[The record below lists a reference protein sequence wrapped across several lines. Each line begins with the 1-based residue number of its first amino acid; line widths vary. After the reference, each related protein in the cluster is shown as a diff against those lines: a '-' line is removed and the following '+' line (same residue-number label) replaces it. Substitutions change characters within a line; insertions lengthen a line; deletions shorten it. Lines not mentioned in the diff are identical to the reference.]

1 MAFAPSPAPQVELA
15 QGSYRGQLENGIA
28 VFRGIPYAAPPFGPQ
43 RFLPPQP
50 VKPHAGLL
58 DASTFAPASPQAP
71 RLWAGN
77 TDVVGGENCLCLN
90 VWSAA
95 APREKR
101 PVLVWIPGGGFMRG
115 DAADSLY
122 DGQGFAQKG
131 IVFVSFNYRVGVD
144 GFMHLPGAPDNRGLL
159 DQLAALRWVRDNIA
173 AFGGDAEAITVGG
186 SSAGA
191 GALTCLLGM
200 DTSQGLFRRVILQSP
215 SVSCHT
221 ADEATVAARA
231 VTSLLGVPLSQQG
244 MADVPLH
251 ALVRAVAKLAADHE
265 LRLQFGLNARHFFP
279 LRPVVD
285 GDMLKALPLQ
295 ALAAAWCK
303 TRPQMDLLV
312 GANTEEM
319 RFYLVP
325 DGSIKHINMDR
336 VHNFVKACGAGPEL
350 IQAYQPAHPTATPG
364 ELLCAMQSDYFY
376 REPARRIAA
385 LASAAGHNTRHYQFA
400 WRSHANGGQLGAAHA
415 VELPF
420 VFNTPGSAQGQMLT
434 GANPP
439 PALAEKMHTAWA
451 EFVRTGQVQNWP
463 LADGQN
469 PCSQR
474 FDEISRITAMP
485 LPAEAASWHYG
496 CDKEDLAA

>member
-1 MAFAPSPAPQVELA
+1 MTEPVAAPQVELA
-15 QGSYRGQLENGIA
+15 QGRYRGLLESGIA
-28 VFRGIPYAAPPFGPQ
+28 VFRGIAYAAPPFGPQ

-50 VKPHAGLL
+50 VKPQVGLL

-90 VWSAA
+90 VWSGAT
-95 APREKR
+95 PGEKR

-115 DAADSLY
+115 DAADSMY

-131 IVFVSFNYRVGVD
+131 VVFVSFNYRVGVD

-159 DQLAALRWVRDNIA
+159 DQLAALRWVKDNIT
-173 AFGGDAEAITVGG
+173 AFGGDADAITVGG

-191 GALTCLLGM
+191 GALTCLLGQPA
-200 DTSQGLFRRVILQSP
+200 SQGLFQRVILQSP

-221 ADEATVAARA
+221 ADEAALAARA
-231 VTSLLGVPLSQQG
+231 ITSLLGVPLSQQG
-244 MADVPLH
+244 IADVPLH
-251 ALVRAVAKLAADHE
+251 DLVRAVAKLAADHG
-265 LRLQFGLNARHFFP
+265 LRQQSGLSARHFFP

-285 GDMLKALPLQ
+285 GDLLKAMPLP
-295 ALAAAWCK
+295 ALETAWCK
-303 TRPQMDLLV
+303 ACPPLDMLV

-325 DGSIKHINMDR
+325 DGSIHHIKMDR
-336 VHNFVKACGAGPEL
+336 VQKFVSACSAGPEL
-350 IQAYQPAHPTATPG
+350 IEAYQTAHPAATPG

-385 LASAAGHNTRHYQFA
+385 LASATGHKARHYQFA
-400 WRSHANGGQLGAAHA
+400 WPSPANGGQLGAAHA

-420 VFNTPGSAQGQMLT
+420 VFNTLGSAQGQILT
-434 GANPP
+434 GPNPP
-439 PALAEKMHTAWA
+439 HALAEKMHTRWA
-451 EFVRTGQVQNWP
+451 EFVRTGQVHDWP
-463 LADGQN
+463 LAGGN
-469 PCSQR
+469 KPSSQR

-485 LPAEAASWHYG
+485 LSAEAASWSYG
-496 CDKEDLAA
+496 EDLAD